1 MKNLICVTSISWLV
15 VSTHTFAITAAEL
28 GQKEA
33 TQIFPSVRCHGL
45 LGSCWDDYCRKPLPP
60 GPCAISIWA
69 CDDYCRKPEPAI
81 WGWCGPATC
90 DTYHRK
96 TWPSFHWQLTP
107 RLRCGSSYP
116 STPGLPF
123 GSNKSAREFDAG
135 APAVAAELD
144 DDQPAPPETSNRRRI
159 ATPRSS
165 RGNSQLR

>member
-33 TQIFPSVRCHGL
+33 TQTFPSVRCHGL
-45 LGSCWDDYCRKPLPP
+45 LGSCWDDYCRNPLPP

-96 TWPSFHWQLTP
+96 PWPSFHWPFTP
-107 RLRCGSSYP
+107 GLRCGSSYP
-116 STPGLPF
+116 STTGLPF
-123 GSNKSAREFDAG
+123 GPSKSAREFGDE
-135 APAVAAELD
+135 APLFAAEVA

-165 RGNSQLR
+165 RGSSQLR